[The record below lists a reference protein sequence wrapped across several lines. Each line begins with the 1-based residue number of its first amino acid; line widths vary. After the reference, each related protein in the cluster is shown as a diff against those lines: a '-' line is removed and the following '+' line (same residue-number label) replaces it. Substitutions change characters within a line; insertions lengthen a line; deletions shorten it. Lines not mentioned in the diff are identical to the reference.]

1 MSEPTPEHVYQ
12 AVAQDRYYR
21 WGYNETIPHE
31 EIDYV
36 TKQAADPNL
45 RADADIVWQIAKGDT
60 L

>member
-1 MSEPTPEHVYQ
+1 MYDPTPEHVYQ
-12 AVAQDRYYR
+12 AVARAQYYR

-31 EIDYV
+31 EADYV

-45 RADADIVWQIAKGDT
+45 RADVDIVWQIAMGEA